1 MVPHFYFGEKMENLR
16 DKALKI
22 KWFIL
27 DVDGVLTDGK
37 IIYDTQ
43 GKELKQFNVKDGLGI
58 NLLHRAGIKT
68 AIITS
73 RNSSIVEKRASELGI
88 TEVIQNAKNKLEA
101 YIYLKEKFNI
111 TDEEI
116 LYVGDDLVD
125 IPILKR
131 VGFPVC
137 VKDAVNELKDLV
149 VYVTRK
155 KGGEGAV
162 REIAELILKL
172 QGKYEEV
179 IKDYYR

>member
-1 MVPHFYFGEKMENLR
+1 MENLKGR
-16 DKALKI
+16 ALKI
-22 KWFIL
+22 KWCIF

-37 IIYDTQ
+37 IIYDSE
-43 GKELKQFNVKDGLGI
+43 GNELKQFNVKDGLGI
-58 NLLHRAGIKT
+58 NLLHKAGIKT

-73 RNSSIVEKRASELGI
+73 RSSSVVQKRALELGI

-101 YIYLKEKFNI
+101 YGYLKEKYNI
-111 TDEEI
+111 ADEEI
-116 LYVGDDLVD
+116 LYIGDDLVD
-125 IPILKR
+125 IPVLKR

-149 VYVTRK
+149 SYVTRK
-155 KGGEGAV
+155 KGGEGTV

-172 QGKYEEV
+172 QGKYEDV

>member
-1 MVPHFYFGEKMENLR
+1 MENLKDR
-16 DKALKI
+16 ALKI
-22 KWFIL
+22 KWCIF

-37 IIYDTQ
+37 IIYDSQ
-43 GKELKQFNVKDGLGI
+43 GNELKQFNVKDGLGI
-58 NLLHRAGIKT
+58 NLLHKAGIKT

-73 RNSSIVEKRASELGI
+73 RNSSVVEKRALELGI
-88 TEVIQNAKNKLEA
+88 TEVIQNSKNKIEA
-101 YIYLKEKFNI
+101 YTYLKERYDI
-111 TDEEI
+111 TDDEI
-116 LYVGDDLVD
+116 LYIGDDLVD
-125 IPILKR
+125 IPVLKR

-149 VYVTRK
+149 AYVTRK

-172 QGKYEEV
+172 QGKYEDV